1 MNNVEHFRANPDFMS
16 HGDDDRTDR
25 ERGQILILDR
35 YNTLQYNTLQYSTI
49 QFYRFVLLYCIA
61 VNLF

>member
-1 MNNVEHFRANPDFMS
+1 MS

-35 YNTLQYNTLQYSTI
+35 YSHNAT
-49 QFYRFVLLYCIA
+49 F
-61 VNLF
+61 LFCSKILSKLDIYMNIIY

>member
-1 MNNVEHFRANPDFMS
+1 MS

-35 YNTLQYNTLQYSTI
+35 YDIKQYTT
-49 QFYRFVLLYCIA
+49 A
-61 VNLF
+61 